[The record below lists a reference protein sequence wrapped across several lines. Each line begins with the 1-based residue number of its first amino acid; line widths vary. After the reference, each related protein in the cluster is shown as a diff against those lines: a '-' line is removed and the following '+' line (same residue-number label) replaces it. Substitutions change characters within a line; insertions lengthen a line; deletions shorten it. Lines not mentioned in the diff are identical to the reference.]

1 MLSWP
6 NKDPDERL
14 DYVMDW
20 TAEMSARQDDI
31 IQSLWFIVND
41 DATLTIESDGVDG
54 HLTYVWLTGGEDRR
68 NYQLTNRVTTSGG
81 RIYDRSVL
89 LLITQK

>member
-1 MLSWP
+1 MLNWP

-14 DYVMDW
+14 DYAMDW
-20 TAEMSARQDDI
+20 TAEMSAREDEI

-68 NYQLTNRVTTSGG
+68 NYQLTNRVTTAGG
-81 RIYDRSVL
+81 RIYDRGVL
-89 LLITQK
+89 LVITEK